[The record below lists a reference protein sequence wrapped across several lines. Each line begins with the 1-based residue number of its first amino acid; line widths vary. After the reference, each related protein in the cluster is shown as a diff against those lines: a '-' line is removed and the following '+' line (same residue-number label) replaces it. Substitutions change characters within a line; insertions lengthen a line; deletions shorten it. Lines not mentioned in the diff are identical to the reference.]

1 MIPRV
6 HVFPLQD
13 ALNIFGASGRAMCVS
28 QATTMS
34 PSSAVF
40 MAVAGAD
47 DDLPEKLST
56 LLDESSVVP
65 TSTSVAIVP
74 ATITSESPETLWLSH
89 LQALETFVNVSAQS
103 LLLRQNP
110 NAVWDFTNSASVSD
124 YNRKHA
130 SALFQ
135 VITSAMTG
143 FLVQDSM
150 TDQSFNKTLSFDNMH
165 NEFLNGI
172 FGSFGLPEASLKE
185 LDGLLT
191 STTNTLVKLN
201 MDPEGSGTQG
211 PLDHMIFV
219 TYFEKMEGLDY
230 NIPKLRL
237 FFLHID
243 QASWMRV
250 VETRCRSSSST
261 SMINFNMNYS
271 DVTFT
276 MTWMPSKNEFDK
288 VQQMMEKM
296 CRKQVKDL
304 NKLNNT
310 SVIKA

>member
-74 ATITSESPETLWLSH
+74 ATITTESPETSSLSH

-110 NAVWDFTNSASVSD
+110 NTVWDFTNSASVSD

-191 STTNTLVKLN
+191 NTTNTLVKLN

-250 VETRCRSSSST
+250 VETRKSSTST